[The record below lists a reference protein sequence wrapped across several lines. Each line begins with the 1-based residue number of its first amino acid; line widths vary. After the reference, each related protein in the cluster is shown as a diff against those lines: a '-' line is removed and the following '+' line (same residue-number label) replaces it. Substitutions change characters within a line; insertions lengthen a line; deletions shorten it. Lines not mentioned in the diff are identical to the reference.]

1 MMSFDDFQYNN
12 INPYIFDLNYHD
24 KELKEMIFSKIS
36 QLFSEVPNLNA
47 PINF

>member
-24 KELKEMIFSKIS
+24 KELKEMKKK
-36 QLFSEVPNLNA
+36 EDAANLEA
-47 PINF
+47 LDEQQS